1 MNLLDESKGKIGF
14 YTGIPVVIVPT
25 TRIQNKTHKKK
36 RINKK
41 WAKRYGFTEYCNLK
55 DGEELLVRLG
65 FLIILGNYKS
75 CILLTERG
83 NKNGIYNSRNR
94 ETNKDN

>member
-14 YTGIPVVIVPT
+14 YTGIPIVIVPT

-41 WAKRYGFTEYCNLK
+41 WAKRYGLTEYCHLK
-55 DGEELLVRLG
+55 DGETLMFEDKLYMNERTLG
-65 FLIILGNYKS
+65 QIRVL
-75 CILLTERG
+75 
-83 NKNGIYNSRNR
+83 
-94 ETNKDN
+94 DNIEQL